1 MVKWRFTT
9 DMNYDGVLA
18 LAIGIMV
25 FIFIN
30 VFFNIR
36 FFEGLRKFFLDLLES
51 ILDGVNKY
59 NTRKYIERRKK
70 EAIVVSKENL
80 ISRYNRFVENVIID
94 LQLPLTLESF
104 TSTLC
109 VGFVILVLMVLI
121 LMKNVTL
128 SLVIAVSIFIGL
140 ATLFVMRSQKLKAEK
155 MENIMDAEDI
165 ICPLAHEG
173 VFVAIKKVMQNDE
186 YIHESIRPYFAQFI
200 NNCENNGYSFRQA
213 MEQLN
218 RQLGS
223 KFDNFARKA
232 MIFEY
237 NERKGMA
244 DIFMDVVDEN
254 AILREI
260 NVKKD
265 KVFRKMNRDFL
276 LKTLIILLFFLY
288 ALTIPDF
295 KHAMMETTAGK
306 VINTVLISV
315 ICLSFAKCQSLQGNL
330 GIGGLDK

>member
-1 MVKWRFTT
+1 
-9 DMNYDGVLA
+9 MNSNIILA
-18 LAIGIMV
+18 FAIGLMI

-36 FFEGLRKFFLDLLES
+36 FFEGIRKFFTGLADG
-51 ILDGVNKY
+51 ILDSVNKY

-70 EAIVVSKENL
+70 EAIAVTKENV
-80 ISRYNRFVENVIID
+80 ISKYNNFVENMIID
-94 LQLPLTLESF
+94 FELPLTLESF

-109 VGFVILVLMVLI
+109 VGFVIIVLLALVF
-121 LMKNVTL
+121 MKNVTL
-128 SLVIAVSIFIGL
+128 SLVVAVSVFIGL
-140 ATLFVMRSQKLKAEK
+140 ITVFVMRSQKLKAEK
-155 MENIMDAEDI
+155 MENVMDAEDM

-173 VFVAIKKVMQNDE
+173 VYAAIKKVMQNDE
-186 YIHESIRPYFAQFI
+186 YIHENIRPYFTQFI
-200 NNCENNGYSFRQA
+200 NNCENNGFSFRQA

-218 RQLGS
+218 RQLGH
-223 KFDNFARKA
+223 KFDNFAKKA
-232 MIFEY
+232 IVFEY

-260 NVKKD
+260 NIKKD

-276 LKTLIILLFFLY
+276 IKTLIIVLFFLY
-288 ALTIPDF
+288 ALTIPEF
-295 KHAMMETTAGK
+295 KNAMIESAAGK
-306 VINTVLISV
+306 VINTILISV

-330 GIGGLDK
+330 GIGGINK

>member
-1 MVKWRFTT
+1 
-9 DMNYDGVLA
+9 MNKNGILA
-18 LAIGIMV
+18 LAISVMI

-36 FFEGLRKFFLDLLES
+36 FFEGLRKFFTDLLS
-51 ILDGVNKY
+51 NILDGVNKY

-70 EAIVVSKENL
+70 EAIAASKENL
-80 ISRYNRFVENVIID
+80 ISRYNNFVENMILD
-94 LQLPLTLESF
+94 FELPLTLESF

-109 VGFVILVLMVLI
+109 VGFVILVLLVLFF
-121 LMKNVTL
+121 MKNVTL
-128 SLVIAVSIFIGL
+128 SLVVAVSVFIGL
-140 ATLFVMRSQKLKAEK
+140 ITVFVMRSQKLKAEK
-155 MENIMDAEDI
+155 MESVMDVEDM

-173 VFVAIKKVMQNDE
+173 VFAAIKKVMQNDE
-186 YIHESIRPYFAQFI
+186 YVHESIRPYFAQFI
-200 NNCENNGYSFRQA
+200 NNCENNGFSFRQA
-213 MEQLN
+213 MELLN
-218 RQLGS
+218 RQLGR
-223 KFDNFARKA
+223 KFDSFAKKA
-232 MIFEY
+232 IIFEY

-276 LKTLIILLFFLY
+276 IKTLIIILFFLY
-288 ALTIPDF
+288 ALTIPEF
-295 KHAMMETTAGK
+295 KSAMIDSAAGK
-306 VINTVLISV
+306 VINTILISV

-330 GIGGLDK
+330 GMGGSET

>member
-1 MVKWRFTT
+1 
-9 DMNYDGVLA
+9 MNFDTVLA
-18 LAIGIMV
+18 LAISIMV

-36 FFEGLRKFFLDLLES
+36 FFEGLRKFFLDLLDG

-70 EAIVVSKENL
+70 EAIIVSKENI
-80 ISRYNRFVENVIID
+80 ISKYNNFVENMIID
-94 LQLPLTLESF
+94 FQLPLTLESF
-104 TSTLC
+104 TSTMC
-109 VGFVILVLMVLI
+109 VGFVIIVLLVLVF
-121 LMKNVTL
+121 MKNVTL
-128 SLVIAVSIFIGL
+128 SLVIAVSVFIGL
-140 ATLFVMRSQKLKAEK
+140 ATVFVMRSQKLKADR

-200 NNCENNGYSFRQA
+200 NNCENNGYSFKQA
-213 MEQLN
+213 MELLN
-218 RQLGS
+218 RQLGH
-223 KFDNFARKA
+223 KFDNFSKKA

-276 LKTLIILLFFLY
+276 LKTLIIVLFFLY

-295 KHAMMETTAGK
+295 KTAMMETTAGK

-330 GIGGLDK
+330 GVGGPEKRR